1 MGVFER
7 VERGSG
13 ILTKVRSK
21 GQVSILVDC
30 ELENVAVAVGVIYAI
45 VDSAHDLNGMARKL
59 AKLQCESSASCITT
73 IHVAGGVYWC
83 GEFGGDVGDERAGV
97 FEGVMGMV
105 GKMPIVGDLVVW
117 DCVALAELRGRRL
130 IAFCLSVDR
139 RMGSTSPHRTEA
151 TVVVVQRFCSLE
163 SIGSTRK
170 ESKGEGFHF

>member
-59 AKLQCESSASCITT
+59 AKLQCESSASCIGT

-117 DCVALAELRGRRL
+117 DYVAVAVLLGCRL
-130 IAFCLSVDR
+130 IALRLCVGWR
-139 RMGSTSPHRTEA
+139 VGSTPPHRLVGA
-151 TVVVVQRFCSLE
+151 VVVVVR
-163 SIGSTRK
+163 ISTTV
-170 ESKGEGFHF
+170 SKGGPR